1 MKLIPPLV
9 RNSALQL
16 SSNRARPFIF
26 SYDTVGSALSHIWV
40 VINAHAPCSDWPRA
54 RNMEFITCGVR
65 GVCAAGGARQC
76 SLPACCIIPPSG
88 PALQRSHSRSP
99 FHFTSFFFWL
109 NGVRT
114 AVGGATGSKPII
126 KPQPILSNPKN
137 IQLAGFFCFFFYE
150 KKIEG

>member
-65 GVCAAGGARQC
+65 GGCAAGVQQS
-76 SLPACCIIPPSG
+76 SLPSLAQ
-88 PALQRSHSRSP
+88 PATAQSFSVTFS
-99 FHFTSFFFWL
+99 FHEFFFWL
-109 NGVRT
+109 NGVGLLQ
-114 AVGGATGSKPII
+114 GGTGSKPII

-137 IQLAGFFCFFFYE
+137 IQLAGFFCLFFYE
-150 KKIEG
+150 KKKIEE